1 MELTLKFSSDENSK
15 KLVVQP
21 NVTFGITVQSDA
33 VIDYLHYDLRDPA
46 ENLWRMGRI
55 KVQSREFNIPLAIHS
70 KRHLGKWTI
79 GVKAKSGDEIA
90 ESILEVEL
98 AKKAHSKESK
108 RQKKVIPEPDEVEE
122 PQTSPNSIEDST
134 AGKDSLF
141 EEVDEKKT
149 YEEATELI
157 AENESDTET
166 PHDKMVEEVEE
177 VEESKTVVNVAEDD
191 NDQDIEEESLIGVSE
206 SSDEG
211 RYEKQTEI
219 EPEGELL
226 KKFKELDINND
237 GVLTYEEVKQALKEE
252 SDLEDETTDQ
262 ENDSKPVESI
272 DTEVVGAEEE
282 VEEDIDEDEV
292 VEEFTFSSSMF
303 SEVKTKDDLK
313 TIEAKNLDE
322 ELIAELE
329 IPVQELDSLNSM
341 ENSLLNDAGKTYI
354 SDMLQ
359 SEAYEISEIVPETSP
374 QRISYWYDQCYQIL
388 ENYEHELRME
398 YREIRELQEKQ
409 RAALETLLDTPQ
421 ANDFLSALEIEEE
434 LLDQL
439 QDSGYELVR
448 DLVLANFAE
457 VVSKG
462 FDRNQVKKWMRTAKF
477 YVGLDR
483 LDKSMWT

>member
-1 MELTLKFSSDENSK
+1 
-15 KLVVQP
+15 
-21 NVTFGITVQSDA
+21 
-33 VIDYLHYDLRDPA
+33 
-46 ENLWRMGRI
+46 
-55 KVQSREFNIPLAIHS
+55 
-70 KRHLGKWTI
+70 
-79 GVKAKSGDEIA
+79 
-90 ESILEVEL
+90 
-98 AKKAHSKESK
+98 
-108 RQKKVIPEPDEVEE
+108 
-122 PQTSPNSIEDST
+122 
-134 AGKDSLF
+134 
-141 EEVDEKKT
+141 
-149 YEEATELI
+149 
-157 AENESDTET
+157 
-166 PHDKMVEEVEE
+166 
-177 VEESKTVVNVAEDD
+177 
-191 NDQDIEEESLIGVSE
+191 
-206 SSDEG
+206 
-211 RYEKQTEI
+211 
-219 EPEGELL
+219 
-226 KKFKELDINND
+226 
-237 GVLTYEEVKQALKEE
+237 
-252 SDLEDETTDQ
+252 
-262 ENDSKPVESI
+262 
-272 DTEVVGAEEE
+272 
-282 VEEDIDEDEV
+282 
-292 VEEFTFSSSMF
+292 MF

-313 TIEAKNLDE
+313 KIEAKNLDE

-354 SDMLQ
+354 SDLLQ

-374 QRISYWYDQCYQIL
+374 QRISYWYDQCHQIL